1 MVADAPLPEP
11 DLTGIHVM
19 LVDDNEDA
27 LTIFGSYLEHFGAV
41 VTVARNGAQALGML
55 EQAQAHVIVT
65 DLSMPGI
72 DGVEFVGRLRG
83 HRGEA
88 DSPTPVIAVT
98 AFPQDYGR
106 EAMHELGFRSY
117 LVKPVNPE
125 RIAREVLAVYNY
137 TRAPGDGHKPG
148 VA

>member
-1 MVADAPLPEP
+1 MPIDP
-11 DLTGIHVM
+11 DLTGVHVL
-19 LVDDNEDA
+19 LVDDNQDA
-27 LTIFGSYLEHFGAV
+27 LHIFGSYLRHVGAV
-41 VTVARNGAQALGML
+41 VTVARNGAEALGIL
-55 EQAQAHVIVT
+55 QQARAHVIVT
-65 DLSMPGI
+65 DLSMPGV
-72 DGVEFVGRLRG
+72 DGVEFVTRLRG

-98 AFPQDYGR
+98 AFPENYIR

-137 TRAPGDGHKPG
+137 IRAAGDGHSPR
-148 VA
+148 

>member
-1 MVADAPLPEP
+1 
-11 DLTGIHVM
+11 
-19 LVDDNEDA
+19 
-27 LTIFGSYLEHFGAV
+27 
-41 VTVARNGAQALGML
+41 VTVARNGAEALGML

-72 DGVEFVGRLRG
+72 DGVEFVTRLRG

-98 AFPQDYGR
+98 AFPENYVR

-125 RIAREVLAVYNY
+125 RIAREVLAVHNY
-137 TRAPGDGHKPG
+137 VQEARTGTSSK
-148 VA
+148 

>member
-1 MVADAPLPEP
+1 MPTDP
-11 DLTGIHVM
+11 DLTGVHVL

-27 LTIFGSYLEHFGAV
+27 LHIFGSYLRHVGAV
-41 VTVARNGAQALGML
+41 VTEARNGAEALGML
-55 EQAQAHVIVT
+55 QQAQAHVIVT

-72 DGVEFVGRLRG
+72 DGVEFVSRLRG

-88 DSPTPVIAVT
+88 DAPTPVIAVT
-98 AFPQDYGR
+98 AFPENYVR

-125 RIAREVLAVYNY
+125 RIAREVLAVHNHIRAADD
-137 TRAPGDGHKPG
+137 TRKPG
-148 VA
+148 

>member
-1 MVADAPLPEP
+1 MPEP

-27 LTIFGSYLEHFGAV
+27 LNIFGSYLRHLGAFV
-41 VTVARNGAQALGML
+41 MVARNGAEALGML
-55 EQAQAHVIVT
+55 EQARAHVIVT

-72 DGVEFVGRLRG
+72 DGVEFVARLRG

-88 DSPTPVIAVT
+88 DEPTPIIAVT
-98 AFPQDYGR
+98 AFPENYVR

-125 RIAREVLAVYNY
+125 RIAREVLAIHNY
-137 TRAPGDGHKPG
+137 IRAAGDGPEPT
-148 VA
+148 

>member
-1 MVADAPLPEP
+1 
-11 DLTGIHVM
+11 
-19 LVDDNEDA
+19 
-27 LTIFGSYLEHFGAV
+27 
-41 VTVARNGAQALGML
+41 ML

-72 DGVEFVGRLRG
+72 DGVEFVTLLRG

-98 AFPQDYGR
+98 AFPENYVR

-125 RIAREVLAVYNY
+125 RIAREVLAVHNY
-137 TRAPGDGHKPG
+137 VQEARTGDKLEVESCYRVAIPFDGSSEAPSRGLKTLGE
-148 VA
+148 